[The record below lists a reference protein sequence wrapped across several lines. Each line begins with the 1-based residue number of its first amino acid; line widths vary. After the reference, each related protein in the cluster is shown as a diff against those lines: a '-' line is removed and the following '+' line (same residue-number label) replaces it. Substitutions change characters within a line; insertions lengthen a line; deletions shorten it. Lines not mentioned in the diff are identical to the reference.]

1 MPQPDQRSNR
11 LSNAHERSRR
21 MRLERPD
28 WSSTR
33 VSTVLAIPVPYAL
46 RCSGRLRTVDHW
58 PVETLCSRECAFIGK
73 RQSWSRA
80 EGAGSLR
87 KDRPIGAAQASRA
100 RPRHA
105 WLNRPFGCFI
115 ADVGDVVAGAA
126 PGHRAVV
133 RGSQAFRSP
142 GRTTGDVGRCLSCSS
157 STVALHGPRRKCSTS
172 MSSVFGPA
180 TAHSRA
186 TRGGSRPPRRG
197 QPIHPPQAHDAGFD
211 IADHCRSG
219 TGSIVTWLDATPGGP
234 AKPEVIMGPAIV
246 HAQIRSSASDAR
258 AFFGQ
263 LFGWTYPT
271 EAPSPAT
278 PLPKQGARR
287 AHRRPSGACCR
298 FGSAS
303 LTGNSGERPVPP
315 VR

>member
-11 LSNAHERSRR
+11 LSNAHEGSRR
-21 MRLERPD
+21 MRQERPD

-73 RQSWSRA
+73 RQGWSRA

-115 ADVGDVVAGAA
+115 VGVGVGDRLGRVHLARLVVLRCVDGVDLHRLIADVGDVVAGAA
-126 PGHRAVV
+126 PGHGAVV

-142 GRTTGDVGRCLSCSS
+142 GRTTGDVGRCLSCS
-157 STVALHGPRRKCSTS
+157 R
-172 MSSVFGPA
+172 
-180 TAHSRA
+180 
-186 TRGGSRPPRRG
+186 
-197 QPIHPPQAHDAGFD
+197 
-211 IADHCRSG
+211 
-219 TGSIVTWLDATPGGP
+219 
-234 AKPEVIMGPAIV
+234 
-246 HAQIRSSASDAR
+246 
-258 AFFGQ
+258 
-263 LFGWTYPT
+263 
-271 EAPSPAT
+271 
-278 PLPKQGARR
+278 
-287 AHRRPSGACCR
+287 
-298 FGSAS
+298 
-303 LTGNSGERPVPP
+303 
-315 VR
+315 